1 MTHIVCLYNTDDG
14 IVMLKP
20 YALHP
25 LCGKEDAELIG
36 CGLLYEAGY
45 SPGNNH
51 AIWAFPYTECL
62 TKYVDDEFYAK
73 SYNELVLAYGE
84 DMMEAAFVMY

>member
-1 MTHIVCLYNTDDG
+1 MTHIVCLYETDDG

-25 LCGKEDAELIG
+25 ITGKEDAELIG
-36 CGLLYEAGY
+36 CGLLYQADY
-45 SPGNNH
+45 CPGNSH

-62 TKYVDDEFYAK
+62 TKDVDDEFYAK

-84 DMMEAAFVMY
+84 DLMECTYVVY